1 MKRLLPMAQWLVT
14 LLLCL
19 FLIVPVALS
28 MAVGLTR
35 NYIRGFKSGWTFD
48 WVAQVWE
55 TYHASI
61 WMSLLVALCTLAI
74 VLAAGVL
81 AAGVPAGYV
90 LERRQ
95 SRASRLVEEC
105 LTLPVALPGLATALG
120 LIIAYGG
127 VGAFRESVW
136 FIVCG
141 HVVFTL
147 PFMVRAVAAVC
158 AAQDLKTLE
167 EGAASLGATF
177 WQRFRTIVL
186 PNARPGILA
195 GALTVVTL
203 SVGEFNLTWMLHTPQ
218 TKTLPVG
225 LADTYASMRL
235 EIASAYTLIFFVMIV
250 PLLVLMQRFGGLRTT
265 NGNPSR

>member
-35 NYIRGFKSGWTFD
+35 NYIRGFKSGWTVD

-74 VLAAGVL
+74 VLAAGV
-81 AAGVPAGYV
+81 PAGYV
-90 LERRQ
+90 LARRQ

-120 LIIAYGG
+120 LIIAD
-127 VGAFRESVW
+127 RKSV
-136 FIVCG
+136 V
-141 HVVFTL
+141 
-147 PFMVRAVAAVC
+147 
-158 AAQDLKTLE
+158 
-167 EGAASLGATF
+167 
-177 WQRFRTIVL
+177 
-186 PNARPGILA
+186 
-195 GALTVVTL
+195 
-203 SVGEFNLTWMLHTPQ
+203 
-218 TKTLPVG
+218 
-225 LADTYASMRL
+225 
-235 EIASAYTLIFFVMIV
+235 
-250 PLLVLMQRFGGLRTT
+250 
-265 NGNPSR
+265 

>member
-19 FLIVPVALS
+19 LLIVPVVLS

-74 VLAAGVL
+74 VLAAGV
-81 AAGVPAGYV
+81 PAGYV
-90 LERRQ
+90 LARRQ
-95 SRASRLVEEC
+95 SRTSRLIEEC

-120 LIIAYGG
+120 LIVAYGG
-127 VGAFRESVW
+127 FGAFRESVW

-265 NGNPSR
+265 NGKPTR

>member
-28 MAVGLTR
+28 MAVGLAR

-74 VLAAGVL
+74 VLAAGV
-81 AAGVPAGYV
+81 PAGYV
-90 LERRQ
+90 LARRQ

>member
-1 MKRLLPMAQWLVT
+1 MKRILPVAQWLVT

-19 FLIVPVALS
+19 FLIVPVVLS
-28 MAVGLTR
+28 MAVGLTC

-48 WVAQVWE
+48 WVAQVWQ

-61 WMSLLVALCTLAI
+61 WMSLLVALGTLAI
-74 VLAAGVL
+74 VL

-90 LERRQ
+90 LARRQ
-95 SRASRLVEEC
+95 SRASRLIEEC

-127 VGAFRESVW
+127 FGAFRESVW

-158 AAQDLKTLE
+158 AGQDLKTLE

-250 PLLVLMQRFGGLRTT
+250 PLLVLMQRFGSLRTR
-265 NGNPSR
+265 NGAPSR